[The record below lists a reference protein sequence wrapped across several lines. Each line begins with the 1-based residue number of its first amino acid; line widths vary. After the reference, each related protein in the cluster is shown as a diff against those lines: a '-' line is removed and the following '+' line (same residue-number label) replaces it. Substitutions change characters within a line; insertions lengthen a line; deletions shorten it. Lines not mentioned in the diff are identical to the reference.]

1 MSLDDALRRVI
12 AEAVAAGLEQP
23 LAELRD
29 ALETT
34 ARIAKATNSVQADP
48 ELQRLSQLDYLDAEE
63 AGKLLRIGRH
73 QVYRLVNAGLLRCT
87 RFGKR
92 QIFSRAELD
101 RFMAQH
107 EHHTPEPMT
116 PAVRRRLASAAN

>member
-23 LAELRD
+23 LAELRE
-29 ALETT
+29 ALEAT
-34 ARIAKATNSVQADP
+34 ARIAKSTNAIHVDP
-48 ELQRLSQLDYLDAEE
+48 ELQRLSQLEFLTADE
-63 AGKLLRIGRH
+63 AGKLLRVGQDRI
-73 QVYRLVNAGLLRCT
+73 YKLVNAGLLRCT

-101 RFMAQH
+101 RFMSAH
-107 EHHTPEPMT
+107 DHHAPQPMT
-116 PAVRRRLASAAN
+116 AATRRRLAEAN

>member
-12 AEAVAAGLEQP
+12 AEAVASGLEQP
-23 LAELRD
+23 LAELRE

-92 QIFSRAELD
+92 QIFARAELD
-101 RFMAQH
+101 RFMSGH
-107 EHHTPEPMT
+107 DHHVPEPMT
-116 PAVRRRLASAAN
+116 PAARRRLAEAN